1 MKRTVHN
8 ITLVDYWQKLW
19 LVAEEMP
26 VVDLW
31 QKLWSV
37 AEQYE
42 MPVHRNTMAGF
53 VE

>member
-1 MKRTVHN
+1 MKSRVHN

-19 LVAEEMP
+19 LVAEEVP

-37 AEQYE
+37 AEQSE
-42 MPVHRNTMAGF
+42 MPVDRNTMVSF